1 MVDVLPHSPETATIP
16 NDDTGGAG
24 VLRSRHLQAGG
35 PAAMRYERMIMEV
48 ESPEQIG
55 YDLVR
60 VNLAESSMRDRT
72 LAGLGMDPADLSGLL
87 LQYADHRGSL
97 AARQAIAADGD
108 GIAPDDVLLT
118 VGAAGA
124 LFLAA
129 TALLER
135 GDRLVAAS
143 PNYASNLETP
153 RAIGAEIAPLRLQFE
168 DGWRVDLDRLEALL
182 ADGAK
187 LVSLTTPHNPTGAE
201 IAMGDLRTIIALAER
216 AGAWLLVD
224 ETYRELASEPGPLAA
239 SLGERVISVSSL
251 SKTYGIPGIRVGWAV
266 CRDRGLMTTL
276 LAAQE
281 QAALSHSVLDMA
293 VAEWV
298 LARRE
303 TFLPDVREQVV
314 RRRAMVRDWIAADGR
329 FEWVEPSGGVVCFP
343 RIADPRVDARA
354 FFARLQERGVFV
366 GPGWWFEQ
374 PDRHFRLGYGYPTD
388 TELADGLAALSA
400 TLDGL
405 S

>member
-1 MVDVLPHSPETATIP
+1 
-16 NDDTGGAG
+16 
-24 VLRSRHLQAGG
+24 
-35 PAAMRYERMIMEV
+35 MRYQRMIMEV

-72 LAGLGMDPADLSGLL
+72 LAALGMNPENLSGLL
-87 LQYADHRGSL
+87 LQYADHRGSEP
-97 AARQAIAADGD
+97 ARAAIAADGE
-108 GIAPDDVLLT
+108 GTAPDDVLLT

-135 GDRLVAAS
+135 GDRLIVAA

-153 RAIGAEIAPLRLQFE
+153 RAIGAEIVPLDLRFDE
-168 DGWRVDLDRLEALL
+168 GWRVDPDRLGGLL
-182 ADGAK
+182 SDGAK
-187 LVSLTTPHNPTGAE
+187 MVSLTTPHNPTGAE
-201 IAMGDLRTIIALAER
+201 LPLEDLRTIVAMTER

-266 CRDRGLMTTL
+266 CRDRGMMTTL

-303 TFLPDVREQVV
+303 RFLPEIREQVA
-314 RRRAMVRDWIAADGR
+314 RRRGMVRDWIAQDGR
-329 FEWVEPSGGVVCFP
+329 FAWVEPSGGVVCFP
-343 RIADPRVDARA
+343 RIADSSVDARGY
-354 FFARLQERGVFV
+354 FGRLQAGGVFV

-374 PDRHFRLGYGYPTD
+374 PEHHFRLGYGYPTD
-388 TELADGLAALSA
+388 AELADGLAALSS
-400 TLDGL
+400 TLDDI

>member
-1 MVDVLPHSPETATIP
+1 
-16 NDDTGGAG
+16 
-24 VLRSRHLQAGG
+24 
-35 PAAMRYERMIMEV
+35 IMEV

-55 YDLVR
+55 YDRVR

-72 LAGLGMDPADLSGLL
+72 LAGLGMDPGELSGLL
-87 LQYADHRGSL
+87 LQYADHRGFEG
-97 AARQAIAADGD
+97 ARSAIAADGD

-129 TALLER
+129 TALLEP
-135 GDRLVAAS
+135 GDRLVVAA

-153 RAIGAEIAPLRLQFE
+153 RAIGAEIVPLNLRFDE
-168 DGWRVDLDRLEALL
+168 GWRVDLDRLTKSLTSNT
-182 ADGAK
+182 K

-201 IAMGDLRTIIALAER
+201 IPWDDLRVIARMVER

-224 ETYRELASEPGPLAA
+224 ETYRELASEPLPLAA

-251 SKTYGIPGIRVGWAV
+251 SKTYGVPGIRVGWAV
-266 CRDRGLMTTL
+266 CRDETLMTSL

-293 VAEWV
+293 VAEWL
-298 LARRE
+298 LARRDSL
-303 TFLPDVREQVV
+303 LPEIRAQVM
-314 RRRAMVRDWIAADGR
+314 RRRAMVHDWIASDGR
-329 FEWVEPSGGVVCFP
+329 FEWAEPTGGVVCFP
-343 RIADPRVDARA
+343 RIADPAVDARA
-354 FFARLQERGVFV
+354 YVSRLQADGIFV

-374 PDRHFRLGYGYPTD
+374 SERHFRLGYGFPAD
-388 TELADGLAALSA
+388 GELADGLSALSA
-400 TLDGL
+400 ALDDV